1 MKFKKFIEVI
11 QKNHKICLLSSGREE
26 EILDVRM
33 LDPQAERLSPDTL
46 YFSYDTQAGIL
57 PANCVLIA
65 EDPAAPM
72 SAASPEGNLAVISPS
87 SFGAVFNEA
96 QDLLRSNSQD
106 GFYHYLM
113 ETADRVRSVD
123 TLIDIASQSFG
134 ASLILIDRNFRI
146 LSHSTQIPVTDHL
159 WIRNIQRGYCDYEFI
174 MEVRKLKAVQMADSS
189 PNPIEVTCTS
199 SPYRKLASRVICRDT
214 WIGSLILIEGD
225 DSYRAAH
232 SDMLRTLSGVLGYSI
247 LRDSPE
253 FLFRMDEYHDFLNN
267 LLIGA
272 PFDSQPAAWRKLPF
286 PGKMQLAFF
295 QASRN
300 PSLFP
305 GESVLASRL
314 SHICPSGHIIATRS
328 HATLIAGA
336 SDLSDIN
343 AYLSLFPEETAVQAG
358 ISRPF
363 SDIRSLQD
371 ARREAED
378 ALQTGIRLHPDRR
391 AFSFEDYSTFV
402 LLQNAKNHD
411 DIRRYLHP
419 AIAIL
424 QHYDAE
430 NDTHLLE
437 TLRIFLRNNANIKD
451 TSEALYLHRN
461 SVAYRL
467 RKIEELTGLRPEDGE
482 TAFRLRLSFAILQAL

>member
-1 MKFKKFIEVI
+1 MFTTDNTQLTFCASCTIIDSRAPCGPLFVSFICLLISGDHRMKFKKFIEVI

-199 SPYRKLASRVICRDT
+199 SPYRKLASRVI
-214 WIGSLILIEGD
+214 
-225 DSYRAAH
+225 
-232 SDMLRTLSGVLGYSI
+232 
-247 LRDSPE
+247 
-253 FLFRMDEYHDFLNN
+253 
-267 LLIGA
+267 
-272 PFDSQPAAWRKLPF
+272 
-286 PGKMQLAFF
+286 
-295 QASRN
+295 
-300 PSLFP
+300 
-305 GESVLASRL
+305 
-314 SHICPSGHIIATRS
+314 
-328 HATLIAGA
+328 
-336 SDLSDIN
+336 
-343 AYLSLFPEETAVQAG
+343 
-358 ISRPF
+358 
-363 SDIRSLQD
+363 
-371 ARREAED
+371 
-378 ALQTGIRLHPDRR
+378 
-391 AFSFEDYSTFV
+391 
-402 LLQNAKNHD
+402 
-411 DIRRYLHP
+411 
-419 AIAIL
+419 
-424 QHYDAE
+424 
-430 NDTHLLE
+430 
-437 TLRIFLRNNANIKD
+437 
-451 TSEALYLHRN
+451 
-461 SVAYRL
+461 
-467 RKIEELTGLRPEDGE
+467 
-482 TAFRLRLSFAILQAL
+482 